1 MFPIMFILFLLC
13 LYPIIKLIIYL
24 PMKNIFKN
32 QQNSHKRSLFLT
44 ILVSLILALIV
55 YLYSLTFETRGELNY
70 AALIFMFITYG
81 LALVSSIIL
90 LVIKKEHPK
99 TQNDIK
105 ESTAEQKSKFETVQQ
120 QDEDKESL
128 GIDKIVLF
136 SIVGALIL
144 FLIFVIYFSWALTN
158 T

>member
-13 LYPIIKLIIYL
+13 LYPIIKLIVYL

-81 LALVSSIIL
+81 LALVASIIL
-90 LVIKKEHPK
+90 LVIKKDHPK

-105 ESTAEQKSKFETVQQ
+105 ESTAE
-120 QDEDKESL
+120 
-128 GIDKIVLF
+128 
-136 SIVGALIL
+136 
-144 FLIFVIYFSWALTN
+144 
-158 T
+158 

>member
-24 PMKNIFKN
+24 PIKNIFKS
-32 QQNSHKRSLFLT
+32 QQNSHKKSLFLT

-81 LALVSSIIL
+81 LALVASIIL
-90 LVIKKEHPK
+90 LVIKKERPK
-99 TQNDIK
+99 TQNDVN
-105 ESTAEQKSKFETVQQ
+105 ESTAEQKGMYEPVQQ
-120 QDEDKESL
+120 QNEDKESL

-136 SIVGALIL
+136 QLSVHL
-144 FLIFVIYFSWALTN
+144 FYF
-158 T
+158 

>member
-1 MFPIMFILFLLC
+1 
-13 LYPIIKLIIYL
+13 
-24 PMKNIFKN
+24 
-32 QQNSHKRSLFLT
+32 
-44 ILVSLILALIV
+44 
-55 YLYSLTFETRGELNY
+55 
-70 AALIFMFITYG
+70 MFITYG

-105 ESTAEQKSKFETVQQ
+105 ESTAEQKGKFETVQ

-144 FLIFVIYFSWALTN
+144 FLIFVIYFSFALSN

>member
-44 ILVSLILALIV
+44 ILVSLILALII

-70 AALIFMFITYG
+70 AALIFMLITYG

>member
-13 LYPIIKLIIYL
+13 LYPIIKLIVYL

-44 ILVSLILALIV
+44 ILVSLILALII

-81 LALVSSIIL
+81 LALVASIIL
-90 LVIKKEHPK
+90 LVIKKDHPK

-105 ESTAEQKSKFETVQQ
+105 ESTAEQKGKFETVQ

>member
-81 LALVSSIIL
+81 LALVASIIL
-90 LVIKKEHPK
+90 LVIKKDHPK
-99 TQNDIK
+99 TKNDIK
-105 ESTAEQKSKFETVQQ
+105 ESTAEQKGKFETVQ

-144 FLIFVIYFSWALTN
+144 FLIFVIYFSLALTN

>member
-44 ILVSLILALIV
+44 ILVSLILALII

-81 LALVSSIIL
+81 LALVASIIL
-90 LVIKKEHPK
+90 LVIKKDHPK

-105 ESTAEQKSKFETVQQ
+105 ESTAEQKGKFETVQ

>member
-1 MFPIMFILFLLC
+1 
-13 LYPIIKLIIYL
+13 
-24 PMKNIFKN
+24 
-32 QQNSHKRSLFLT
+32 
-44 ILVSLILALIV
+44 
-55 YLYSLTFETRGELNY
+55 
-70 AALIFMFITYG
+70 MFITYG

-120 QDEDKESL
+120 DEDKESL

>member
-13 LYPIIKLIIYL
+13 LYPIIKLIVYL

-44 ILVSLILALIV
+44 ILVSLILALII

-144 FLIFVIYFSWALTN
+144 FLIFVIYFSFALSN

>member
-13 LYPIIKLIIYL
+13 LYPIIKLIVYL

-44 ILVSLILALIV
+44 ILVSLILALII

-81 LALVSSIIL
+81 LALVASIIL
-90 LVIKKEHPK
+90 LVIKKDHPK

-105 ESTAEQKSKFETVQQ
+105 ESTAEQKGKFETVQ

-144 FLIFVIYFSWALTN
+144 FLIFVIYFSFALSN

>member
-105 ESTAEQKSKFETVQQ
+105 ESTAEQKGKFETVQ

-144 FLIFVIYFSWALTN
+144 FLIFVIYFSFALSN